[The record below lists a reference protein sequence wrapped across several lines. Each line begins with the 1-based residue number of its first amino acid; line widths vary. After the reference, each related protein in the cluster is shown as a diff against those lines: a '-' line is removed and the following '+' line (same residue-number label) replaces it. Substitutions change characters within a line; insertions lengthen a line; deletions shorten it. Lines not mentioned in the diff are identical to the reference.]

1 VLISPFLA
9 RLDKHKYLKRYIALY
24 MAENEEKTYILFEQN
39 GQMKLTIPKILAQ
52 AVGLR
57 KSDKV
62 KLIVD
67 RGELVIRKA

>member
-1 VLISPFLA
+1 
-9 RLDKHKYLKRYIALY
+9 